1 MALNLYQFFILP
13 FWLLPGNRV
22 WAWTLLPAALL
33 TNPFWSLIH
42 EAIHDLFHP
51 RRPVNVVFRPCSRYG
66 CSARRFAFYG

>member
-13 FWLLPGNRV
+13 FWLLPKNRA

-51 RRPVNVVFRPCSRYG
+51 RRPVNVVLAVFSLC